1 MLVPQSKKKLMNLLF
16 KQHPSVALKKLFPIY
31 AIASILI
38 SNASYADSL
47 DVVNFVG
54 GVTYLHDDN
63 FFRVSKNAPGG
74 SSSENLQ
81 ITQLGIT
88 VDKKYS
94 LQEFKLNYFHV
105 MNKYQNNSSLDFDA
119 NNYSAS
125 WLWALTPELKG
136 TLLRSESENLIGFT
150 DRADRVQ
157 NIRSVTTTS
166 FDADWSPFGNW
177 HALGGVSKIES
188 TTTKV
193 FQIEPSTQNVSYN
206 IGARYQFPSN
216 SLVELTFNRTDGEFA
231 RKVPVFLTLDDVGY
245 VENLTQLRSVWV
257 ESAHTTITTRIGYLS
272 RKFDTFSVRDFD
284 GVVGGLNLNWN
295 VSAKLLISAGLSRG
309 LSSFLS
315 QTTSYGITDTLFV
328 TPTWQITPKIF
339 VTGTYQKGFRE
350 LSGSGPAVSTVK
362 REDDTSQLS
371 LNLNWS
377 PRESVKFSLGLMR
390 DKRDSN
396 VSGVD
401 YESNSVTMNGQLTF

>member
-1 MLVPQSKKKLMNLLF
+1 MLALQSKKILMNLFFDQQPRL
-16 KQHPSVALKKLFPIY
+16 ALKKLFQLY
-31 AIASILI
+31 VVTSLLI
-38 SNASYADSL
+38 SNYSYADAL

-63 FFRVSKNAPGG
+63 FFRASKNALGG
-74 SSSENLQ
+74 STPENLQ
-81 ITQLGIT
+81 ISQVGFT

-94 LQEFKLNYFHV
+94 LQEFKFNYFHV

-166 FDADWSPFGNW
+166 IDADWSPFGNW
-177 HALGGVSKIES
+177 HALGGASKIES

-193 FQIEPSTQNVSYN
+193 FQIEPSTQNIAYN
-206 IGARYQFPSN
+206 VGARYQFRSN
-216 SLVELTFNRTDGEFA
+216 SLIELTFNRTEGEFA
-231 RKVPVFLTLDDVGY
+231 RKVPIFLTLDDVGY
-245 VENLTQLRSVWV
+245 TENVTQLRSVWI
-257 ESAHTTITTRIGYLS
+257 ESGHTTITARVGYLS
-272 RKFDTFSVRDFD
+272 RKFDTFSIRDFD
-284 GVVGGLNLNWN
+284 GVVGGLNVNWN
-295 VSAKLLISAGLSRG
+295 ASAKVLVSVGLTRG

-315 QTTSYGITDTLFV
+315 QSTSYGVTDTFFI

-339 VTGTYQKGFRE
+339 ITGTYQKGFRD
-350 LSGSGPAVSTVK
+350 LLGAGPVASSVK
-362 REDDTSQLS
+362 RADETNQLS

-377 PRESVKFSLGLMR
+377 PRESVKIGLGLVR
-390 DKRDSN
+390 DTRDSN
-396 VSGVD
+396 VSGID
-401 YESNSVTMNGQLTF
+401 YESNSFTVNGQLTF